1 MTRKMGDFPCGSYS
15 NEVIPA
21 TDSVMANSISALEA
35 SKAVNALSHYC
46 ADDQEAPLQ
55 VIEDYFD
62 SDSRSN
68 ECDSGE

>member
-1 MTRKMGDFPCGSYS
+1 
-15 NEVIPA
+15 
-21 TDSVMANSISALEA
+21 MANSISALEA

-46 ADDQEAPLQ
+46 ADDQEALLQ